1 MTETANR
8 TAATGARETPA
19 DIWIVD
25 ADVHVHED
33 PAELAEYAAPPWDV
47 ALREIAKVEE
57 RYLDLPAM
65 SPRAEF
71 RIPWPGGSNRPQVVE
86 SAAAMRREL
95 DTLHVNEAVLFPDH
109 LLSLAMVRDPAFAV
123 ALARA
128 YNDWLADR
136 WLRDEPTLRGAVVI
150 PPQDPVAG
158 AEEIRKHAAD
168 PGYVCAYLP
177 ASGLKTLYGHELYD
191 PVYDAAQETGLPLA
205 IHSVEAIFPVFPFQ
219 LEQFRTALAVH
230 SLAHPLAMV
239 ANLVSMLET
248 GVPVRFPGARLAF
261 MEAGTGWVPWI
272 ANRLDKEYIER
283 RREVPI
289 LQERPERVHAALLLR
304 HAADRGARAPRRHR
318 QAVRA
323 VRRREHRDLRL
334 GLAAPRLRPH
344 AVRVRAAVLA
354 GGAPEDHGAERR
366 AVLRSRPAR
375 MSREPVEH
383 PVGAVR
389 DIPPGSHRIVRVGNR
404 ELGVFNIRGEL
415 HAIPNLCPHQR
426 GPLCAGGVSGTID
439 QGPRTDW
446 KLAWIWDGRGRDVPL
461 ARARVPHPDGTVR
474 RVRRHPA
481 ADVRGAR
488 VATTGRSGW

>member
-8 TAATGARETPA
+8 TAAPRARETPA

-136 WLRDEPTLRGAVVI
+136 WLRDEPTLRGAVVV

-177 ASGLKTLYGHELYD
+177 AAGLKLLYGHELYD

-205 IHSVEAIFPVFPFQ
+205 VHSVEAIFPVFPFQ

-248 GVPVRFPGARLAF
+248 GVPVRFPGVRLAF

-289 LQERPERVHAALLLR
+289 LQERPSEYM
-304 HAADRGARAPRRHR
+304 RRFFYGT
-318 QAVRA
+318 QPI
-323 VRRREHRDLRL
+323 EE
-334 GLAAPRLRPH
+334 P
-344 AVRVRAAVLA
+344 
-354 GGAPEDHGAERR
+354 ERR
-366 AVLRSRPAR
+366 DDIVKQYELFDGENTALFASDWPHHDFDHTQFVCGLPFSPEARRKIMGLNAARFFGLDPPA
-375 MSREPVEH
+375 
-383 PVGAVR
+383 
-389 DIPPGSHRIVRVGNR
+389 
-404 ELGVFNIRGEL
+404 
-415 HAIPNLCPHQR
+415 
-426 GPLCAGGVSGTID
+426 
-439 QGPRTDW
+439 
-446 KLAWIWDGRGRDVPL
+446 
-461 ARARVPHPDGTVR
+461 
-474 RVRRHPA
+474 
-481 ADVRGAR
+481 
-488 VATTGRSGW
+488 

>member
-8 TAATGARETPA
+8 TAAARARETPA

-86 SAAAMRREL
+86 SAATMRREL

-128 YNDWLADR
+128 YNQWLADR

-158 AEEIRKHAAD
+158 AEEIRRHASE

-177 ASGLKTLYGHELYD
+177 ASGLKILYGHELYD

-248 GVPVRFPGARLAF
+248 GVPVRFPGVRLAF

-289 LQERPERVHAALLLR
+289 LQERPSEYMRRFFYGTQPIEEPERRDDIVKQYELFDGENTALFASDWP
-304 HAADRGARAPRRHR
+304 HHDFDHT
-318 QAVRA
+318 QFVC
-323 VRRREHRDLRL
+323 
-334 GLAAPRLRPH
+334 GLPF
-344 AVRVRAAVLA
+344 
-354 GGAPEDHGAERR
+354 APEARR
-366 AVLRSRPAR
+366 KIMGLNAARFFGLDPPA
-375 MSREPVEH
+375 
-383 PVGAVR
+383 
-389 DIPPGSHRIVRVGNR
+389 
-404 ELGVFNIRGEL
+404 
-415 HAIPNLCPHQR
+415 
-426 GPLCAGGVSGTID
+426 
-439 QGPRTDW
+439 
-446 KLAWIWDGRGRDVPL
+446 
-461 ARARVPHPDGTVR
+461 
-474 RVRRHPA
+474 
-481 ADVRGAR
+481 
-488 VATTGRSGW
+488 